1 MQINVE
7 LQQARMRLASVKARL
22 DQLMPYERWCAAL
35 NPTEAGKELYRFVQD
50 ALQDELK
57 DVQACV
63 SCLTARQRQ
72 DPCSAASDCPL
83 NRFACRYRCARVLDG
98 SY

>member
-1 MQINVE
+1 MQTNVE
-7 LQQARMRLASVKARL
+7 LQRARIRLASLKARVK
-22 DQLMPYERWCAAL
+22 QLMPYERWCAAL

-50 ALQDELK
+50 TLQDELK

-72 DPCSAASDCPL
+72 DPCLAANNCPVT
-83 NRFACRYRCARVLDG
+83 RFGCRYRCAGVLDD